1 MRKVV
6 FPMAAVVLLF
16 VSCNQPM
23 DVLPPP
29 ILNQR
34 TEALAII
41 ADPKID
47 LRVSDP
53 AFEDMTAQVVYSDGA
68 VQEESLLSLLSD
80 PSVSETAGVKQLELR
95 KDRAV
100 ASVKLFVYDSTL
112 SEVQDGMTAAIQGG
126 NLDALAALCQNK
138 FILVDDAALSK
149 GPVTVMKELS
159 SFSPVFK
166 NTYFRGHAGM
176 KDFEFTGGRKA
187 WKVMAEV
194 PADEITFDAL
204 SIKLTNLGGSI
215 SETEITGISI
225 TGSDAVIK
233 DSSFANEIVDDEKN
247 FFGINIETSTGKTE
261 ISDVSLTGFDVALA
275 VQAGEAEVKD
285 VTFDGVIAFKI
296 DDVSDFSNIS
306 LSGCKALNDH
316 SSTEY
321 DVIIVG
327 TDEVVGVG
335 VEEADAWVEQMKAL
349 NPGLTFGRAKTLE
362 VGGAEI
368 EGWEPVDGGEVDAG
382 M

>member
-80 PSVSETAGVKQLELR
+80 SSVFETAGVKQLELK
-95 KDRAV
+95 KDSAT
-100 ASVKLFVYDSTL
+100 ASVELFVYDSTL
-112 SEVQDGMTAAIQGG
+112 SELQESMGEKIDAA
-126 NLDALAALCQNK
+126 DYASLATLCQDK
-138 FILVDDAALSK
+138 FILVDDASLAG
-149 GPVTVMKELS
+149 GPVTVMGDYS
-159 SFSPVFK
+159 SIPVFK

-176 KDFEFTGGRKA
+176 DNLSFTGGEKA
-187 WKVMAEV
+187 WDTMADIS
-194 PADEITFDAL
+194 ADNITFDSL
-204 SIKLTNLGGSI
+204 SIKLTDLRGS
-215 SETEITGISI
+215 SSKPTITGIGI
-225 TGSDAVIK
+225 TGENTIIK
-233 DSSFANEIVDDEKN
+233 DSSFANDVDNETKK
-247 FFGINIETSTGKTE
+247 FFGINIATSTGKTE

-275 VQAGEAEVKD
+275 VESGEAEVKD

-327 TDEVVGVG
+327 TDEVVGSG
-335 VEEADAWVEQMKAL
+335 VKEADAWVKQMEAL
-349 NPGLTFGRAKTLE
+349 NPGLVFGRAKTLE